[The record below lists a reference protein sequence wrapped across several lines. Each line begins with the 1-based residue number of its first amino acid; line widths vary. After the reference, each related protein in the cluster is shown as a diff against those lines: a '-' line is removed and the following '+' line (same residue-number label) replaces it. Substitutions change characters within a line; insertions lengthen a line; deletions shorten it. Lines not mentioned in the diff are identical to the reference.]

1 MTENEFI
8 QPLADVTIRSICGDI
23 LLVAATLGLV
33 FFIFAMCYSFWK
45 LFCK

>member
-1 MTENEFI
+1 MTEREFI
-8 QPLADVTIRSICGDI
+8 QPLADVTILSVCGDI

-45 LFCK
+45 IFCK